1 MNDTTQRPAGP
12 AGPNDSPSDGSNDG
26 SNDSS
31 NVGSNAGS
39 LAGSLAGAFAGPYGG
54 DEHGLICGF
63 WIHPDRPTEAL
74 PTLAQA
80 QARLSQPDGG
90 YLWLHLNLAHAG
102 ALPWLR
108 RNAALAESFDEAQQ
122 QGSRSSRIERVG
134 EHLFAVLNDV
144 TFDFAFDVGD
154 VSTLWMQVSEH
165 LVLSVRR
172 APLRSVDRLRMAI
185 KRGDRPRSSVALL
198 DHLLRDQADE
208 LQRIVRQATE
218 RVDDIEDAL
227 LAGRHAGHGSEV
239 AALRRLM
246 VRLQRLL
253 APEPSAL
260 LRMLSNPPEW
270 VAERDKQQLQQASE
284 EFALVLRDIQA
295 LQERIRAVQDETSA
309 RVAQENNQTLYVL
322 TMVTV
327 LALPINLI
335 SGLFGMNVG
344 GLPLLAHPH
353 GVWVV
358 VGLIVRQNRDG
369 HNAIEHRI
377 ERAED
382 GAHAAAPHKFDQ
394 FVMPERLPLQHAP
407 HLHRVQMT

>member
-1 MNDTTQRPAGP
+1 M
-12 AGPNDSPSDGSNDG
+12 
-26 SNDSS
+26 
-31 NVGSNAGS
+31 
-39 LAGSLAGAFAGPYGG
+39 
-54 DEHGLICGF
+54 
-63 WIHPDRPTEAL
+63 
-74 PTLAQA
+74 
-80 QARLSQPDGG
+80 
-90 YLWLHLNLAHAG
+90 
-102 ALPWLR
+102 
-108 RNAALAESFDEAQQ
+108 
-122 QGSRSSRIERVG
+122 
-134 EHLFAVLNDV
+134 
-144 TFDFAFDVGD
+144 
-154 VSTLWMQVSEH
+154 
-165 LVLSVRR
+165 
-172 APLRSVDRLRMAI
+172 RSVDRLRMAI

-227 LAGRHAGHGSEV
+227 LAGRHAGHESEV

-260 LRMLSNPPEW
+260 LRMLSNPPDW
-270 VAERDKQQLQQASE
+270 VAEQDKQQLQQASE

-344 GLPLLAHPH
+344 GLPLLEHKH
-353 GVWVV
+353 GFWVV
-358 VGLIVRQNRDG
+358 VGLIVVLAGLVTVLLLKATGRR
-369 HNAIEHRI
+369 
-377 ERAED
+377 
-382 GAHAAAPHKFDQ
+382 K
-394 FVMPERLPLQHAP
+394 
-407 HLHRVQMT
+407 